1 MKVPSAP
8 PIFIM
13 QQILKKGVS
22 VGKNSCKGGVTITVC
37 GCMCARLFG
46 VGGYARAPKNIFFS
60 NNCHFVEGQ
69 PCLKPFKTVQQPQ
82 NMMER
87 DSLVE
92 QRKIVN
98 PIY

>member
-1 MKVPSAP
+1 MLVH
-8 PIFIM
+8 
-13 QQILKKGVS
+13 
-22 VGKNSCKGGVTITVC
+22 
-37 GCMCARLFG
+37 LFT
-46 VGGYARAPKNIFFS
+46 IFFS